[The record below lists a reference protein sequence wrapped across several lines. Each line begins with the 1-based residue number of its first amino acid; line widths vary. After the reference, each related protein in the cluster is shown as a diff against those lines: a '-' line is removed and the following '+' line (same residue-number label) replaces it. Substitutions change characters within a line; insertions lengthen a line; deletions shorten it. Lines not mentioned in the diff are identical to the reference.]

1 MSQQGITFA
10 LNHITAP
17 RLRFARLLDLA
28 QSLGISAVEIRNDLP
43 GVEIADGTDP
53 AELRREA
60 QARGVEILSINALYP
75 FDVWNDERAKAARL
89 LAAYAQAC
97 GAKALVLC
105 PLNSTEDRRSV
116 SQRAKDLRGALAGLA
131 PILEE
136 HGVLGLV
143 EPLGFPESALR
154 TKRAAIE
161 AIDEVGGGVAA
172 ARFKVLH
179 DTFHH
184 FLAEEREIFPDRTG
198 LVHISGVE
206 DTGLALSSIRDEH
219 RVLVGPDDRMDN
231 AGQIRALRAGGY
243 DGPFSFEPFSR
254 IVHELPDPAGAV
266 RDSMSF
272 VAARAAAGTTTA
284 A

>member
-1 MSQQGITFA
+1 MSQQQQGITFA
-10 LNHITAP
+10 LNHITTP
-17 RLRFARLLDLA
+17 RLRFAPFLDLA
-28 QSLGISAVEIRNDLP
+28 RSLGISTVEIRNDLP

-60 QARGVEILSINALYP
+60 RARGVGILSINALYP
-75 FDVWNDERAKAARL
+75 FDVWNDERAEAARR

-97 GAKALVLC
+97 GAQALVLC
-105 PLNSTEDRRSV
+105 PLNSTEDRRSQA
-116 SQRAKDLRGALAGLA
+116 QRAENLQAALAGLA

-161 AIDEVGGGVAA
+161 AIDDVGGAA
-172 ARFKVLH
+172 AGRFKVLH

-206 DTGLALSSIRDEH
+206 DTGLALGAIRDEH

-231 AGQIRALRAGGY
+231 TGQIRALRAGGY
-243 DGPFSFEPFSR
+243 AGPFSFEPFSR
-254 IVHELPDPAGAV
+254 TVHELPDPAGAV
-266 RDSMSF
+266 RGSMSF
-272 VAARAAAGTTTA
+272 VVARAAAGATA
-284 A
+284 